1 MKITFGS
8 MPTKMP
14 AGYFKAVRF
23 PVLALLD
30 KETGDGRL
38 LDSSGAGTRNL
49 PLTVRGQF
57 KASYG
62 HEGADV
68 TGALFE
74 VTVDPEEGVMSGRGF
89 LLNDEYGRRHARM
102 IATKA
107 MAGNSVD
114 LADVSAR
121 FEEDMDTGDYRIRFT
136 KFNLAATTGVATP
149 AFADAYAEVDEM
161 TDDELMAS
169 LGDPME
175 ELVASCDLHEFTI
188 AADQLGV
195 ANGID
200 VDLTASVGVIQDHSV
215 FYVPEADKPTKIIVD
230 ENGHVYGH
238 LSLWESCHDGI
249 VGRCVRTP
257 RPNDNYASFN
267 KPGVLTEKGIVETGM
282 IFTYGGHRPSNGSDT
297 LEDAYGGIENAWA
310 DVRIIEGR
318 FGPWLSGIVRPG
330 ISDEVIYA
338 ARASRIS
345 GHWVNGKLKAIVSVN
360 AEGFDV
366 PGSGFAAAPFAFTTS
381 DEGVAELVA
390 SFPTCNDTLEVAPIK
405 IEIEISTGTA
415 TEEKEDDGEGDMP
428 DSEAAANTNA
438 LAAALLLTLLD
449 DE

>member
-1 MKITFGS
+1 
-8 MPTKMP
+8 
-14 AGYFKAVRF
+14 
-23 PVLALLD
+23 
-30 KETGDGRL
+30 
-38 LDSSGAGTRNL
+38 
-49 PLTVRGQF
+49 
-57 KASYG
+57 
-62 HEGADV
+62 
-68 TGALFE
+68 
-74 VTVDPEEGVMSGRGF
+74 
-89 LLNDEYGRRHARM
+89 M
-102 IATKA
+102 IATQA

-114 LADVSAR
+114 LADVNAR
-121 FEEDMDTGDYRIRFT
+121 FEEDMDTGEYRIRFT

-161 TDDELMAS
+161 TEEELTAS

-175 ELVASCDLHEFTI
+175 ELVASCDVHEFTI
-188 AADQLGV
+188 ATSQIRNDT
-195 ANGID
+195 GID
-200 VDLTASVGVIQDHSV
+200 VDITASMGVVQEHAV
-215 FYVPEADKPTKIIVD
+215 FYVPEADKPQKIVVD
-230 ENGHVYGH
+230 EHGHVYGH
-238 LSLWESCHDGI
+238 LSLWESCHDGV

-267 KPGVLTEKGIVETGM
+267 KPGVLTDKGIVETGM
-282 IFTYGGHRPSNGSDT
+282 IFTYGGHRAANGADT

-381 DEGVAELVA
+381 DEGVGELVA
-390 SFPTCNDTLEVAPIK
+390 SFPSCTDGTLEVAPIK

-415 TEEKEDDGEGDMP
+415 TEETEDEGDMP
-428 DSEAAANTNA
+428 DSEAAAPTNT
-438 LAAALLLTLLD
+438 LANALLLSLLA